1 MDFTQKPFRSKDKNI
16 LYISDLPPNTIETD
30 LQLFLQKYK
39 ESIIR
44 ITIIN
49 HSNPLY
55 PNKNLHAKVAFKDS
69 ETANNARI
77 EMNLRKL
84 KGHAIRLMWD
94 EKDNS
99 IRYNSSTNLFIK
111 NIPFNIQPREV
122 YEYFMKFGDISSCK
136 LMEDIY
142 GNHLGYGYITYYDPE
157 SSSNA
162 IKNCDGK
169 SIWNNQIIEV
179 KYFKK
184 KRKNEYFRSSYFLN
198 LFNYFTWKF

>member
-1 MDFTQKPFRSKDKNI
+1 MDFTQKPFRPKDKNI

-39 ESIIR
+39 ESIIL
-44 ITIIN
+44 INIIY
-49 HSNPLY
+49 HTNPL
-55 PNKNLHAKVAFKDS
+55 NQNQNLHAKVVFKDS
-69 ETANNARI
+69 ESANKARI

-122 YEYFMKFGDISSCK
+122 YEYFINFVIF
-136 LMEDIY
+136 
-142 GNHLGYGYITYYDPE
+142 HP
-157 SSSNA
+157 
-162 IKNCDGK
+162 
-169 SIWNNQIIEV
+169 
-179 KYFKK
+179 
-184 KRKNEYFRSSYFLN
+184 LN
-198 LFNYFTWKF
+198 

>member
-1 MDFTQKPFRSKDKNI
+1 MDFAQKPLFRQRDKNI

-30 LQLFLQKYK
+30 LNLFLQKYK

-44 ITIIN
+44 ITIIAA
-49 HSNPLY
+49 HSNPIY
-55 PNKNLHAKVAFKDS
+55 QNKNLHAKVVFKDS
-69 ETANNARI
+69 ENANNARI

-184 KRKNEYFRSSYFLN
+184 KK
-198 LFNYFTWKF
+198 